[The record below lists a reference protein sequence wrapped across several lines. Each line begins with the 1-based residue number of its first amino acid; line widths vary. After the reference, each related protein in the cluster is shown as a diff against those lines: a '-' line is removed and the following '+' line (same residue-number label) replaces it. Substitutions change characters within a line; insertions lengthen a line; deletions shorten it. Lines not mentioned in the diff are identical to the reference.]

1 MKSIIKKEKMKYILQ
16 VAMATIFSLFLTD
29 KNNAQYSEFGVGL
42 GISTYWGDLN
52 GSSFSTNLTKN
63 SGMAIQVNARKLFG
77 KNIGAKASFSYG
89 TVKGND
95 ANSSLD
101 WQQLRNL
108 SFKSSLTELALMGE
122 FYIFGFDPEPGNSV
136 FLPYLTAGIA
146 GFRFDPKATYRGSE
160 YRLQPLG
167 TEGQGMVGFA
177 NKYGLYNLSI
187 PFGAGAKFILTE
199 TINIGLDVIIR
210 RSFSDYLD
218 DVSTNYV
225 NYDDLNAG
233 NGTLA
238 ANLGNR
244 MNEFLGQ
251 NEPVQLPTGSQRGGA
266 NVDDYYIFTMVS
278 VNFMLTDGKGKK
290 RFGRSNI
297 SCPTC

>member
-1 MKSIIKKEKMKYILQ
+1 MKYILQ

-167 TEGQGMVGFA
+167 TEGQGMAGFA

-251 NEPVQLPTGSQRGGA
+251 NEPEQLPTGSQRGGA

-290 RFGRSNI
+290 RFGRSKI
-297 SCPTC
+297 SCPTF